1 MVFDLNY
8 LKPKTRRELD
18 SKLRK
23 QYAEHYANVL
33 PKLGYRKDQHNSV
46 VFDQLCDYFARFYGA
61 KKELC
66 DYPEKGL
73 FLFGEKGTGKTTAMQ
88 IMSGLFGVEIL
99 PVEDMTVSF
108 TCGKEEA
115 FWDLVNSFSGQH
127 LIIDDICNEREAKM
141 FGNRLPLPEFLKR
154 REAMW
159 KTRGILTCFTSNA
172 RSRAEI
178 TALYGDTI
186 TSRLLGSCNFLKLT
200 GPDRRIS

>member
-18 SKLRK
+18 PELRRR
-23 QYAEHYANVL
+23 YAEHYATVL
-33 PKLGYRKDQHNSV
+33 PKLGYNRDKYNADA
-46 VFDQLCDYFARFYGA
+46 FDCICDYFGQFYGA
-61 KKELC
+61 GKDQC

-88 IMSGLFGVEIL
+88 IMSGLFGIEIV
-99 PVEDMTVSF
+99 PVEDMTVAF

-115 FWDLVNSFSGQH
+115 FWELVSRFSGQH

-141 FGNRLPLPEFLKR
+141 FGNRLPLPEFLKK
-154 REAMW
+154 RETMW
-159 KTRGILTCFTSNA
+159 KTRGILTFFTSNA
-172 RSRAEI
+172 RNRNEI
-178 TALYGDTI
+178 TELYGDTI
-186 TSRLLGSCNFLKLT
+186 TSRLLGCCNFLKLS